1 MSVEVRRTPEV
12 LELELTGEWVA
23 ERFVALESGLASVD
37 LAATQQL
44 SIATRGLTALDLSG
58 AWVLRRFLGRAR
70 AAGAAVRFLG
80 TPPDQLRLLD
90 ETLKEEGLSAGR
102 PSPAAAD
109 RQPPPGVR
117 PPPGGRGAGL
127 FCGAR

>member
-1 MSVEVRRTPEV
+1 MSVEIRRTPEG

-37 LAATQQL
+37 LAAAQQL

-58 AWVLRRFLGRAR
+58 AWVPRRLLARAR
-70 AAGAAVRFLG
+70 AARVAGRFLG

-90 ETLKEEGLSAGR
+90 ETLKEQGPGPAR
-102 PSPAAAD
+102 PSPAPAD
-109 RQPPPGVR
+109 RQPL
-117 PPPGGRGAGL
+117 A
-127 FCGAR
+127 